1 MIQRFRYSV
10 VLASVGLLFSV
21 VFGGPCPAQERGGDS
36 SLEDANKE
44 LKGESE
50 KKPKEGDTSLEDANR
65 ELKGDDEEEPAAQVN
80 PIEKLVDISKIMR
93 EATDFLINAAK
104 RGEDAVRKQNDA
116 ENELGKL
123 IPPADEKQSQA
134 MRELD
139 KLMKETE
146 DKQGKSI
153 EELEKLIK
161 LAREMQAQ
169 QQQQQQSQSQPK
181 DGQQKPQPQKNE
193 PKDSERS
200 PNPAQKPYQV
210 PPHKPPETP
219 QSPRI
224 ADPKEKWGN
233 LPPKLREEIMM
244 KMLDELLP
252 EYEER
257 IMRFYK
263 LLNEM
268 E

>member
-1 MIQRFRYSV
+1 
-10 VLASVGLLFSV
+10 
-21 VFGGPCPAQERGGDS
+21 
-36 SLEDANKE
+36 LEDANKE
-44 LKGESE
+44 LKGEPE
-50 KKPKEGDTSLEDANR
+50 KKPEKDGTSLEDANR
-65 ELKGDDEEEPAAQVN
+65 ELKDDDEEEPAAQVN

-104 RGEDAVRKQNDA
+104 RGEDAVRKQQEA
-116 ENELGKL
+116 EKKLDEL
-123 IPPADEKQSQA
+123 IRSTDDKQSQA

-139 KLMKETE
+139 RLMKETKE
-146 DKQGKSI
+146 KQSKSI

-169 QQQQQQSQSQPK
+169 QSQSQPK
-181 DGQQKPQPQKNE
+181 DGQQKPEQKPSD
-193 PKDSERS
+193 PKESERS

-210 PPHKPPETP
+210 PPHKPPESP
-219 QSPRI
+219 HSPRI
-224 ADPKEKWGN
+224 ADLKEKWGN

-244 KMLDELLP
+244 KMLDDLLP
-252 EYEER
+252 EYEDR